1 MPRRCPG
8 LPLDITCRDEKR
20 EFYGVEQVDEG
31 IDPREFA
38 EIQLAYV
45 YRTADQYLP
54 FSFWK
59 DQKHYVQMLVEKID
73 LRELF
78 RPVCDEFRVPI
89 ANYGGWG
96 TFTSEPT

>member
-1 MPRRCPG
+1 
-8 LPLDITCRDEKR
+8 LDITCRDEKR